1 MTERTIKSRI
11 AARTDPRIACRRV
24 FIGVIVAG
32 GPDGD
37 NPRAQD
43 LTVNARTGYNLLPV
57 SPGGRISAVAG

>member
-43 LTVNARTGYNLLPV
+43 LTVTGDCLAEEPFCIYQPR
-57 SPGGRISAVAG
+57 GRK